1 MNIIKNKIYM
11 SKTCEEIYISRIENG
26 IRGIKMGSKTPE
38 SLALQPTFNKLKPL
52 NPHMH
57 EDLLDK
63 YIKAVLNYNEKQQNK
78 RR

>member
-1 MNIIKNKIYM
+1 M

-38 SLALQPTFNKLKPL
+38 QVNLQPVFNKLKPL
-52 NPHMH
+52 NPHMCD
-57 EDLLDK
+57 DLNDK
-63 YIKAVLNYNEKQQNK
+63 YIKVVTDFNNKPQKVQNK